1 MNRHNT
7 VTRKN
12 VRSGQI
18 VKLSRRYECSCR
30 FLHLISQPDSSPV
43 YHNRE
48 MDDNIPAAI
57 SILKQNNNHCFHP
70 HPGYSLVTMPENGK
84 RLTREW
90 QPLRAPLTGMASD
103 ARRYEDL
110 FRRFAPPSPE
120 GKAFGRATQRR
131 PYGMASDARRYGLAG
146 KLTVPCF
153 CFLFPVVAGD
163 REIAPTGFSGILT
176 VSCSCLLFPQASSSC
191 AMRCAT
197 ASAARPVSWA
207 PRKSSTARQL
217 AGPSMGLDRMSR
229 SSLSVCAA
237 ISGDRSGSK

>member
-12 VRSGQI
+12 VRSGQV

-90 QPLRAPLTGMASD
+90 QPLRAPLRGWRAMLAATRTSSGASRHLPQRGRLLGGRRNAAP
-103 ARRYEDL
+103 ARDMPVAA
-110 FRRFAPPSPE
+110 FPP
-120 GKAFGRATQRR
+120 
-131 PYGMASDARRYGLAG
+131 
-146 KLTVPCF
+146 
-153 CFLFPVVAGD
+153 
-163 REIAPTGFSGILT
+163 
-176 VSCSCLLFPQASSSC
+176 
-191 AMRCAT
+191 
-197 ASAARPVSWA
+197 
-207 PRKSSTARQL
+207 PRQT
-217 AGPSMGLDRMSR
+217 D
-229 SSLSVCAA
+229 SLSRTVFMEHVYEWVIIC
-237 ISGDRSGSK
+237 SLS